1 MAYAN
6 AYEKLYDSMKNKFTL
21 IKNNNEYSLGEYMA
35 EKARAFEK
43 SEDDSRITSP
53 SSIISYVSEKLN
65 SKKDRRSGR
74 AFPVRSLASACLS
87 LLVVSTLVLSF
98 GLFANNENT
107 TPLFE
112 SSETTGENV
121 EFETLSHEIKF

>member
-21 IKNNNEYSLGEYMA
+21 IKNNNEYSLGEYMT

-43 SEDDSRITSP
+43 SEDITSP